1 MLRIGLLGASKIA
14 PKAVIAPIALRDDVV
29 VTAVAARDLA
39 KAQAYAEQYGIA
51 TAVEGYDA
59 LIDRDDVDLIY
70 NALPPAAHLEWT
82 RKAAAAGKH
91 MLCEKPFAMTAA
103 EARVMVDAAEAAG
116 VVLIEAFHYRFHPMM
131 MRALEVLASGELG
144 PIVGAEAVFDVV
156 IPKREGE
163 LRWIREQGG
172 GALMDLGCYPLHALR
187 TLLGVEPVVRS
198 ATARWDGGVDAA
210 LGAELDFGGV
220 PARIHCDMQATER
233 KILLRVDGDKASMT
247 LESFVHPYR
256 DNGGLRI
263 GDRWEPALPMTTYE
277 AQLDHVVEVLAGR
290 AKPLTGGEDAVATMA
305 AIDAIYAAAG
315 R

>member
-14 PKAVIAPIALRDDVV
+14 PKAVLPPIALRDDVV
-29 VTAVAARDLA
+29 VTAVAARDLG
-39 KAQAYAEQYGIA
+39 KAQAYAAQHGIA
-51 TAVEGYDA
+51 TAVEGYEA
-59 LIDRDDVDLIY
+59 LIARDDVDLIY

-82 RKAAAAGKH
+82 QRAAAAGKH

-103 EARVMVDAAEAAG
+103 EARAMVDVAEAAG

-131 MRALEVLASGELG
+131 TRALEVMASGELG
-144 PIVGAEAVFDVV
+144 RVLGAEAVFDVV

-187 TLLGVEPVVRS
+187 TLLGVEPAVRS

-210 LGAELDFGGV
+210 LGAELDFGGT
-220 PARIHCDMQATER
+220 PARIHCDMEATER
-233 KILLRVDGDKASMT
+233 KILLRIDGDKASMT
-247 LESFVHPYR
+247 LASFVHPYR
-256 DNGGLRI
+256 DDGGLRI
-263 GDRWEPALPMTTYE
+263 GDRWEPAVPMTTYA
-277 AQLDHVVEVLAGR
+277 AQLDHVIEVLAGR
-290 AKPLTGGEDAVATMA
+290 ATPLTGGRDAIATMT